1 VRGAVGFAGY
11 PGILPS
17 VYPSIV
23 RRFQPMYR
31 VNAALPLIADG
42 EGFNVLAGA
51 RLTGPEDQPAGVAG
65 P

>member
-1 VRGAVGFAGY
+1 
-11 PGILPS
+11 
-17 VYPSIV
+17 
-23 RRFQPMYR
+23 MYR